1 MEIEF
6 DKSKDQANIEKHG
19 VSLSSAADFAILAVL
34 EDDRFDYGE
43 TRYRAWGT
51 IEDVYYCLVFTVRD
65 EKLRAISLR
74 KAHKKE
80 IKRYVS

>member
-19 VSLSSAADFAILAVL
+19 VQLSSAADFAILAVL